1 MQILDCLHVNK
12 TNFLMKN
19 FALEL
24 ALKEKIGEEG
34 NSEINRLLVTQEVY
48 IGVEIW
54 VLYCLVA
61 RTRSRPR

>member
-1 MQILDCLHVNK
+1 MKQSFRANK
-12 TNFLMKN
+12 TDFYNMKN

-34 NSEINRLLVTQEVY
+34 NSKINRLLVTQEVY